1 MSKKAMKKEIK
12 NLKKRLNEAFK
23 EIEALNHDLDC
34 HKAIEK
40 QSFTDWKIDSD
51 MTELIS
57 GLTHERQLMADA
69 VRDLGLRMGSVSAFL
84 EAVRQRVPKAGEV
97 IDYTEETIKNE
108 PKRKLLNNV
117 Q

>member
-12 NLKKRLNEAFK
+12 NLKKRLNEAFE
-23 EIEALNHDLDC
+23 EIGALNHDLDR

-57 GLTHERQLMADA
+57 GLTHERQLMADV
-69 VRDLGLRMGSVSAFL
+69 VRDLGLRMGSVSTFL